1 MRFSQE
7 IDQHHFY
14 IHAIETNSVEIAVPN
29 PRAYEVVNI
38 DGHVVTSRSFVIS
51 PRSLQMDWEVS
62 KTQALTQQIINSLGD
77 LTTFEVLIIGTGDS
91 VFFPKAE
98 ILKPII
104 ELGIGYEIMKSD
116 AACRTY
122 NILCGEGRQVMA
134 AIML

>member
-1 MRFSQE
+1 
-7 IDQHHFY
+7 
-14 IHAIETNSVEIAVPN
+14 
-29 PRAYEVVNI
+29 
-38 DGHVVTSRSFVIS
+38 
-51 PRSLQMDWEVS
+51 MDWEVS